1 MKTFLMNIGNER
13 TDALSVCS
21 LFSGIGGIDLGFVQ
35 AGYDI
40 VWANEI
46 EKYAADTYKY
56 NLGENAIVVDNIKN
70 IEANAI
76 PNFDVLAA
84 GFPCQ
89 AFSAAGKQR
98 GFDDSR
104 GDLFFQ
110 VVRVVAAKKPKVI
123 FLENVENLIEH
134 DEGKTFL
141 TVYNALAPLGYSF
154 KYKVLEPYQYGNVP
168 QKRSRVFI
176 VGFSDDEL
184 CSRFS
189 FPEPIELTTNL
200 KALFDR
206 SVKHSECYYYD
217 NTSSYYEKLKQIVV
231 KKDCVYR
238 IYDSG
243 VAKKD
248 YNICPTLTAYMEVC
262 NHERVPIILD
272 DYGIRRLTP
281 YECLKL
287 QGFPDDYKFAPG
299 TPMRK
304 AYKQVGNSVCVP
316 VIRRIAEQIKKVM
329 E

>member
-1 MKTFLMNIGNER
+1 MT
-13 TDALSVCS
+13 VCS
-21 LFSGIGGIDLGFVQ
+21 LFSGIGGIDLAFMQ
-35 AGYDI
+35 AGFEI

-46 EKYAADTYKY
+46 DKCAADTYKY
-56 NLGENAIVVDNIKN
+56 NLGGNSIVVGDIKN
-70 IEANAI
+70 IEANDI
-76 PNFDVLAA
+76 PDFDVLAA

-89 AFSAAGKQR
+89 SFSTAGKQR

-104 GDLFFQ
+104 GNLFFQ

-134 DEGKTFL
+134 DEGKSFL

-154 KYKVLEPYQYGNVP
+154 KYKVLEPYQYGNIP
-168 QKRSRVFI
+168 QKRARVFI
-176 VGFSDDEL
+176 IGFLDDEL

-189 FPEPIELTTNL
+189 FPEQIELTTNL
-200 KALFDR
+200 KTLFDR
-206 SVKHSECYYYD
+206 SVKHSDCYYYES
-217 NTSSYYEKLKQIVV
+217 TSPYYEELKQLVV
-231 KKDCVYR
+231 RKDCVYR
-238 IYDSG
+238 IYDFG
-243 VAKKD
+243 VSKKA
-248 YNICPTLTAYMEVC
+248 YQICPTLTAYMEAC
-262 NHERVPIILD
+262 RHERVPIILD

-316 VIRRIAEQIKKVM
+316 VIRRIAENLINTM
-329 E
+329 LH

>member
-1 MKTFLMNIGNER
+1 MSMKI
-13 TDALSVCS
+13 CS
-21 LFSGIGGIDLGFVQ
+21 LFSGIGGIDLGFLQ
-35 AGYDI
+35 AGFEI

-46 EKYAADTYKY
+46 DRCAVDTYRY
-56 NLGENAIVVDNIKN
+56 NLGDKSIVMGDIKN
-70 IEANAI
+70 IEANDI
-76 PNFDVLAA
+76 PDFDVLAA

-89 AFSAAGKQR
+89 SFSTAGKQR

-104 GDLFFQ
+104 GNLFFQ

-134 DEGKTFL
+134 DDGKSFL

-168 QKRSRVFI
+168 QKRARVFI

-189 FPEPIELTTNL
+189 FPEQIELTTNL
-200 KALFDR
+200 ETLIDR
-206 SVKHSECYYYD
+206 SVKHSDCYYYECS
-217 NTSSYYEKLKQIVV
+217 NTHYEELKQLVV
-231 KKDCVYR
+231 RKDCVYR
-238 IYDSG
+238 IYDFG
-243 VAKKD
+243 VSKKS
-248 YNICPTLTAYMEVC
+248 YPVCPTLTAYMEAC
-262 NHERVPIILD
+262 RHERVPIILD

>member
-1 MKTFLMNIGNER
+1 MKI
-13 TDALSVCS
+13 CS
-21 LFSGIGGIDLGFVQ
+21 LFSGIGGIDLGFLQ
-35 AGYDI
+35 AGCEI

-46 EKYAADTYKY
+46 DRCAADTYRY
-56 NLGENAIVVDNIKN
+56 NLSDKSIVVGDIKN
-70 IEANAI
+70 IEANDI
-76 PNFDVLAA
+76 PDLDVLAA

-89 AFSAAGKQR
+89 SFSTAGKQR

-104 GDLFFQ
+104 GNLFFQ
-110 VVRVVAAKKPKVI
+110 VVRVVAAKKPKVV

-134 DEGKTFL
+134 DEGKSFL

-168 QKRSRVFI
+168 QKRARVFI

-189 FPEPIELTTNL
+189 FPEQVELTTNL
-200 KALFDR
+200 KTLFDR
-206 SVKHSECYYYD
+206 SVKHSDCYYYESM
-217 NTSSYYEKLKQIVV
+217 NPYYEELKQLVV
-231 KKDCVYR
+231 RKDCVYR
-238 IYDSG
+238 IYDFGIS
-243 VAKKD
+243 KKS
-248 YNICPTLTAYMEVC
+248 YPICPTLTAYMETC
-262 NHERVPIILD
+262 RHERVPIILD

-287 QGFPDDYKFAPG
+287 QGFPDDYKFAQG

-329 E
+329 ERKRLK

>member
-1 MKTFLMNIGNER
+1 MKKFLTSIGNER
-13 TDALSVCS
+13 TRPLKVCS
-21 LFSGIGGIDLGFVQ
+21 LFSGIGGIDLGFIQ
-35 AGYDI
+35 AGCDV

-56 NLGENAIVVDNIKN
+56 NFGENSIVLGNIKN
-70 IEANAI
+70 IEVNTI
-76 PNFDVLAA
+76 PDFDVLAA

-104 GDLFFQ
+104 GNLFFQ

-154 KYKVLEPYQYGNVP
+154 KYKVLEPYQYGDVP
-168 QKRSRVFI
+168 QKRARVFI

-184 CSRFS
+184 CLRFS

-200 KALFDR
+200 KILFDR
-206 SVKHSECYYYD
+206 SVRHSECYYYD
-217 NTSSYYEKLKQIVV
+217 KTNSYYEKLKQIVV
-231 KKDCVYR
+231 KKDCVSR
-238 IYDSG
+238 IYDFG
-243 VAKKD
+243 VAKKE
-248 YNICPTLTAYMEVC
+248 YTICPTLTAYMEAC